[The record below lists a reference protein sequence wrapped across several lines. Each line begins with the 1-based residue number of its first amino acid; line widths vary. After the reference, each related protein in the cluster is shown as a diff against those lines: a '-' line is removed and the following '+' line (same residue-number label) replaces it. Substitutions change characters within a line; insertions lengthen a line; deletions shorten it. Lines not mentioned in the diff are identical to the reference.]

1 MNYCVQCGADIAP
14 DMELCSDCELL
25 NDIALDYT
33 DDETDPYDDPED
45 PLYWDTH

>member
-1 MNYCVQCGADIAP
+1 MNYCVQCGADIAV
-14 DMELCSDCELL
+14 DMELCVDCDLL

-33 DDETDPYDDPED
+33 DDETDPYEDPND